1 MDVITI
7 GETMVLFT
15 PDKPGFM
22 RHANSFSMKIGGAE
36 SNVAIGLSRLGHR
49 AGWISRV
56 SDDEFG
62 KAVLSFIR
70 GEGVD
75 VNSVVIDNE
84 HATGVYF
91 KELRRANDVRV
102 HYYRKGSAASKLA
115 PEDIDETYISKAKYL
130 HLTGITPALSESCM
144 QTVERAIQIA
154 KKHNVKVVFDPNYR
168 RKLWG
173 EQIAKKTLLRFAAL
187 ADIVLP
193 GISEG
198 EFLFGKSSPQE
209 IAKSFLEIGPSLV
222 VLKLGSRGTW
232 YFTKEA
238 DNMVPGFK
246 VEQVVDPVGAGD
258 GFAAGFL
265 SGLLRNWP
273 IEDAVRMGNAVG
285 ALVTMTN
292 GDVEGL
298 PDFEEIE
305 SFMGN
310 KFDDVDR

>member
-15 PDKPGFM
+15 PDKPGPI
-22 RHANSFSMKIGGAE
+22 RHANLFTMKFGGAE
-36 SNVAIGLSRLGHR
+36 SNVAIGLSRLGHK

-62 KAVLSFIR
+62 RAVLSFIR

-75 VNSVVIDNE
+75 VSTVSIDKD
-84 HATGVYF
+84 HPTGVYF
-91 KELRRANDVRV
+91 KELRRLNDVRV
-102 HYYRKGSAASKLA
+102 HYYRKGSAASHLT
-115 PEDIDETYISKAKYL
+115 PDDIDESYISKAKYI
-130 HLTGITPALSESCM
+130 HLTGITPALSDSSM
-144 QTVERAIQIA
+144 QTMERVIEIA
-154 KKHNVKVVFDPNYR
+154 KNHHVKVVFDPNYR
-168 RKLWG
+168 KKLWDSHL
-173 EQIAKKTLLRFAAL
+173 ARKTLLRFVSQ

-193 GISEG
+193 GILEG
-198 EFLFGKSSPQE
+198 EFLFGKSQPEE
-209 IAKSFLEIGPSLV
+209 IAKEFLSMGPSLV
-222 VLKLGSRGTW
+222 VLKLGSKGAW
-232 YFTKEA
+232 YFTKES
-238 DNMVPGFK
+238 NKLVPGFQ

-265 SGLLRNWP
+265 SGVIRELS
-273 IEDAVRMGNAVG
+273 IEDAVKIGNAVG

-298 PDFEEIE
+298 PDYKEIE

-310 KFDDVDR
+310 KQDDVDR